1 VSAAWRFNDLQF
13 IRMEFVM
20 SLAIL
25 QTPSR
30 RAALDS
36 FGVVLVFALALG
48 GLLQISDLSVTAAP
62 QACGAPAAQAEVARA
77 VAVRDRLA
85 AGSPYLSAK
94 IGQPE
99 VAPAVAA
106 AQADIDRARA
116 ALAGA
121 CLG

>member
-1 VSAAWRFNDLQF
+1 
-13 IRMEFVM
+13 MEFVM

-25 QTPSR
+25 QTPNR

-48 GLLQISDLSVTAAP
+48 GLLQISDRSVTAAP
-62 QACGAPAAQAEVARA
+62 QACGAPATQAEVARTI
-77 VAVRDRLA
+77 AVRDRLA

-99 VAPAVAA
+99 TSTAVAA
-106 AQADIDRARA
+106 AQAEVDRAQA
-116 ALAGA
+116 TLAGV